1 MLWLARYT
9 PRIVRSTSP
18 ALALTLIVAAAC
30 ADRVP
35 TAPHKTTTQRAS
47 ADISPSLFDSLWV
60 TPSEVNAG
68 DVATGTIVLHQPA
81 PPGGAHILIRNYNY
95 RVATWDS
102 NLVVPQGYTRM
113 NFTIQTHPV
122 PTNLGDQLDAY
133 WAGSHVSAYFSVMF
147 VPAPGITVTPM
158 AIGWGPV
165 ALGNGTSGRV
175 VKITNSGNVTVTVSS
190 LTLGGAN
197 PGDFPIVSDACTGAS
212 LAPTSWLA
220 PGASCTAYV
229 SFEPQRIGTRTA
241 TITIAHSAGAP
252 VTVSLSGTGAR
263 GSGGYVP

>member
-1 MLWLARYT
+1 MLWLTRYT
-9 PRIVRSTSP
+9 PRIVRSTST

-113 NFTIQTHPV
+113 NFTIP
-122 PTNLGDQLDAY
+122 
-133 WAGSHVSAYFSVMF
+133 S
-147 VPAPGITVTPM
+147 
-158 AIGWGPV
+158 
-165 ALGNGTSGRV
+165 R
-175 VKITNSGNVTVTVSS
+175 
-190 LTLGGAN
+190 
-197 PGDFPIVSDACTGAS
+197 
-212 LAPTSWLA
+212 PTSVI
-220 PGASCTAYV
+220 S
-229 SFEPQRIGTRTA
+229 SMRIGL
-241 TITIAHSAGAP
+241 AHTSRRISPSCSCRRPG
-252 VTVSLSGTGAR
+252 SLSR
-263 GSGGYVP
+263 RWRSGGEPWPWGMARRAAS